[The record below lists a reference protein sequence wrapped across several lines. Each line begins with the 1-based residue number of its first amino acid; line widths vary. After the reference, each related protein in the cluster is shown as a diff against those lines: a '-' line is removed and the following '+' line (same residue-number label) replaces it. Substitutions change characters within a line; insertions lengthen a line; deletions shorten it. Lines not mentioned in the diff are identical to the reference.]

1 MFVVTAQGRYL
12 GKAVGGNA
20 FGATI
25 NVDQYLGTSLSVGK
39 YEESFS
45 PKLFP
50 DGLEDNDLVKAVPM
64 ESVVARAVT
73 PNLKLVVEGTI
84 QAYSPG
90 HAIACG
96 EGLAPATFERHS
108 ERLMHE
114 CVVSADIRRFSI
126 QGGRDGHVYA
136 EWVQP

>member
-12 GKAVGGNA
+12 GKAVEGNA

-73 PNLKLVVEGTI
+73 PNLKPVVEGTI

-126 QGGRDGHVYA
+126 QDGRDGHVYA